1 MSDGLDNGKK
11 HNYSNYTIDHYDEKK
26 LNAANKTAALVANT
40 TNNTN
45 STISTAQVG

>member
-26 LNAANKTAALVANT
+26 LSEKNKTAALVDNKA
-40 TNNTN
+40 N
-45 STISTAQVG
+45 ST